1 MVANAPGP
9 IQFDSTCS
17 RFPSNTSCAK
27 IAKYIGPRDLEDN
40 PCKNE
45 NSCGI
50 SLRELIDTYEF
61 YEFQK
66 GIYSS
71 WGGID
76 FPWQITPSTFNLNYA
91 ETNDKWSISL
101 YRETIAYFV
110 GDRVLYIEDDGYLI
124 SLYEATEDIP
134 ALSPPLDR
142 NKWDKL
148 CSIRVSEP
156 VQLPTVQEL
165 KERYRPYA
173 LDLYLENWGEAESN
187 WNEDLVVPDSDHWE
201 TYKIK
206 KDYYYKPGDFVLIES
221 ECSDAFCLWINI
233 KPIPTGEYYANAH
246 AHFPYDEPVADE
258 NGVEHLYWD
267 KLYCVNS
274 GYNKCLGPQSATGLP
289 NYQFVQIGSE
299 GHYVEQPIPYY
310 NLKGNTL
317 CCDNHEDLNAAAKIQ
332 TRKVLTQE
340 EIDNL

>member
-1 MVANAPGP
+1 MVNLFGQQKCLNEDQVESLKAVNINTDPVSP
-9 IQFDSTCS
+9 TDS
-17 RFPSNTSCAK
+17 
-27 IAKYIGPRDLEDN
+27 
-40 PCKNE
+40 CKDK

-50 SLRELIDTYEF
+50 SLQELLDTYEF

-66 GIYSS
+66 GVYKS

-76 FPWQITPSTFNLNYA
+76 FPWKITPSTFNLNYA

-142 NKWDKL
+142 TKWDKV

-156 VQLPTVQEL
+156 AQLPTIEEL
-165 KERYRPYA
+165 KERYRPYV

-187 WNEDLVVPDSDHWE
+187 WNEDLIVPDSDHWE
-201 TYKIK
+201 TYRIK

-233 KPIPTGEYYANAH
+233 KPIPTGEYYARAH
-246 AHFPYDEPVADE
+246 AKFPYDEPVADE
-258 NGVEHLYWD
+258 NGVKYLYWD

-289 NYQFVQIGSE
+289 N
-299 GHYVEQPIPYY
+299 
-310 NLKGNTL
+310 
-317 CCDNHEDLNAAAKIQ
+317 
-332 TRKVLTQE
+332 
-340 EIDNL
+340 